1 MSARR
6 PRKTEL
12 SRSRIEL
19 YLECPRCFYEELV
32 NGVKRPRGPAFTL
45 NIAVDSLLKA
55 EFDKYRATQQSHP
68 LFETVGLQAIPH
80 ADARLDKWRHNFT
93 GVRWQDEETGWTFYG
108 AIDDL
113 WRAPD
118 GRMLVADYKAT
129 AKKSEL
135 DAEGLYPGYK
145 RQMEMYQFLVSQQGF
160 EVSDT
165 AWFVYANGIST
176 ADAFEDVLRFRTKLI
191 PYVGDRSWVAN
202 TFRDAVRSL
211 SGPPPAPGEE
221 CEWCRF
227 AAARRTDTLS
237 G

>member
-1 MSARR
+1 MPAPR

-12 SRSRIEL
+12 SRSKIEL
-19 YLECPRCFYEELV
+19 YLDCPRCFYEDVV
-32 NGVKRPRGPAFTL
+32 NGIKRPGGPPFTL

-55 EFDKYRATQQSHP
+55 EFDKYRAVQQAHP
-68 LFETVGLQAIPH
+68 LFGTVGLEAIPH
-80 ADARLDKWRHNFT
+80 ADARLGKWRHNFT

-129 AKKSEL
+129 AKRDEL
-135 DAEGLYPGYK
+135 KAEGLHPAYK
-145 RQMEMYQFLVSQQGF
+145 RQMEMYQFLVSKQGF

-165 AWFVYANGIST
+165 GWFVYANGIGT

-191 PYVGDRSWVAN
+191 PYVGDRSWVLEK
-202 TFRDAVRSL
+202 FREAVRSL
-211 SGPPPAPGEE
+211 SGPAPAPDEE

-227 AAARRTDTLS
+227 AAARTRL
-237 G
+237 